1 MKGLSL
7 FSGSGIGELAF
18 KHIIPNYRTIG
29 YVEIDKYCRSII
41 RARIRDGVLDDAP
54 IFDDIRTFNER
65 YARRYIGKVDLI
77 SGGFPCQPFSVAGK
91 QKGEHDERNLWPDT
105 LRSISIIR
113 PKFALLENVPNI
125 LTHKY
130 VMRIFGDLVEIG
142 YDCEWDVVSAAFCGA
157 PHLRKRVWILAHTES
172 PERKLPRDSWPRG
185 DESTNSSQTN
195 SNTSGIGLSEGDKF
209 RSQVFNGGEKTQS
222 KRAVDS
228 TEFGQMGTNVSGE
241 RKGLSS
247 ECSWWTTEPS
257 VGRVVDGLACRVDR
271 LKACGNGWVPQV
283 VERILQINTEDTI

>member
-157 PHLRKRVWILAHTES
+157 PHLRKRVWIIAHS
-172 PERKLPRDSWPRG
+172 NGGGGDDGILCKRRKEG
-185 DESTNSSQTN
+185 DEQRKTRIWGTDWQKSEVGTRPVAILQNWVKISMGQSPLMRMDD
-195 SNTSGIGLSEGDKF
+195 GIPFEL
-209 RSQVFNGGEKTQS
+209 GE
-222 KRAVDS
+222 
-228 TEFGQMGTNVSGE
+228 
-241 RKGLSS
+241 
-247 ECSWWTTEPS
+247 
-257 VGRVVDGLACRVDR
+257 

-283 VERILQINTEDTI
+283 VERILQIDTEDTI